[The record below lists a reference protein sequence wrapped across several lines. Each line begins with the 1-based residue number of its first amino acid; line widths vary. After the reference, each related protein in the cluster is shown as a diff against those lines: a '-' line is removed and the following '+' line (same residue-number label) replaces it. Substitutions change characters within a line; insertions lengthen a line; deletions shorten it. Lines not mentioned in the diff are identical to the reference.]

1 MSSFPGQILQPQLSN
16 MIQGNSI
23 MGAGQQQQI
32 VNVTDPNTGKI
43 VQKVVQNTIDPKTGK
58 TVQVTMPIAGQQQQQ
73 QIINV
78 TDPDTGQLVQKVV
91 QNTVDPK
98 TGKIVQVATP
108 INSISNTDGKW
119 PLNNISYKYSG
130 VRIYE
135 KTGWKMTE

>member
-1 MSSFPGQILQPQLSN
+1 

-43 VQKVVQNTIDPKTGK
+43 VQKVVQ
-58 TVQVTMPIAGQQQQQ
+58 MPCQQQQ

-91 QNTVDPK
+91 QVP
-98 TGKIVQVATP
+98 TP
-108 INSISNTDGKW
+108 INSISNTAGK
-119 PLNNISYKYSG
+119 
-130 VRIYE
+130 
-135 KTGWKMTE
+135 

>member
-1 MSSFPGQILQPQLSN
+1 
-16 MIQGNSI
+16 

-43 VQKVVQNTIDPKTGK
+43 VQKVVQ
-58 TVQVTMPIAGQQQQQ
+58 MPCQQQQQQ

-108 INSISNTDGKW
+108 INSISNTDGK
-119 PLNNISYKYSG
+119 
-130 VRIYE
+130 
-135 KTGWKMTE
+135 